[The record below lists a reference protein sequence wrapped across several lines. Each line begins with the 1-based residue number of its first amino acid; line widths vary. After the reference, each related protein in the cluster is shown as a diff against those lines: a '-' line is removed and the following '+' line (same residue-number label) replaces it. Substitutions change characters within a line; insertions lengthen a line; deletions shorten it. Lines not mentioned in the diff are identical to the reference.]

1 MNEQMKGEKERVIK
15 KINHPITLKI
25 AGAGI
30 FAALSLVLSITTTEF
45 LPRVQWGLALFD
57 PVSVI
62 WILAFFIFGYEAG
75 ILTSIAGMFLLFPF
89 DPYAS
94 YLGPIMKFTATVPL
108 IIIPLIINF
117 IRRKPRNSDYIFNN
131 KTLIISWIS
140 GTAVRVIVMVF
151 YNIIIINLMFGGDEF
166 ASAVSLEFL
175 GFTGITGWT
184 AIVWTVA
191 VINILQSIWD
201 YLIPLIL
208 IKPIKKGRISLPW

>member
-1 MNEQMKGEKERVIK
+1 MNEQLKGEKERVVK
-15 KINHPITLKI
+15 KINRPITLKI

-30 FAALSLVLSITTTEF
+30 FAALSLVLSITTTNI

-89 DPYAS
+89 DPYAY
-94 YLGPIMKFTATVPL
+94 YLGPIMKFTATIPL
-108 IIIPLIINF
+108 IIMPLIINF

-140 GTAVRVIVMVF
+140 GTAVRVIIMIF
-151 YNIIIINLMFGGDEF
+151 YNIIIINLMFGGEEF

-175 GFTGITGWT
+175 GFTGVTGWT